1 MLILA
6 PSNAALV
13 RQVLRGRRERFDV
26 LVRRHLS
33 AVYAVAFSFTTNHAD
48 AEDVSQDAFLKAY
61 TSLDTL
67 REPAKFEGWLIA
79 IARNSALRAVKKHQ
93 RDKEREQEAQVPAAV
108 RTVDPAREELYDLL
122 GEKMEALDEPHREVL
137 MLHYFAG
144 KRTREIAGLLD
155 VSQAAVL
162 KRLQRAREALGGEMI
177 EEIVGSR
184 AETGWVNA
192 RSKEHR

>member
-108 RTVDPAREELYDLL
+108 RTVSPAR
-122 GEKMEALDEPHREVL
+122 GVIR
-137 MLHYFAG
+137 
-144 KRTREIAGLLD
+144 D
-155 VSQAAVL
+155 VPGGQ
-162 KRLQRAREALGGEMI
+162 REAPAHAHPKRHTRLSSTSPQPLPGP
-177 EEIVGSR
+177 
-184 AETGWVNA
+184 
-192 RSKEHR
+192 